1 MKPRAVQLA
10 RAAVQ
15 AVGVGYTYDE
25 MDCQAFI
32 EHCARQAG
40 GAMDYL
46 GTNDM
51 ARRAAWLGTL
61 SQAQAEGRLVPGA
74 GLLIREETE
83 ANLPARYASGGLG
96 DFSHAGLYVGP
107 DALTD
112 TDKTGR
118 MRSCDAV
125 HSSATRGRVA
135 GSTLQNGWTHVLWFP
150 EIDYGASGG
159 TGNAAAGAG
168 TTVTGATGAGTGG
181 TGATGVTTGAT
192 GVTTGATGAGTGGTG
207 TTGTGATGATG
218 VTTGTPGT
226 PGTPG
231 ATTSTPAPVT
241 PTLTA
246 GTVPTVYAT
255 VVSPDG
261 GPVKLRKS
269 ASAEETLYWLVGAGA
284 RVEVERTE
292 GAWSLI
298 TAICTDGHTRRAWMM
313 DRYLRR

>member
-83 ANLPARYASGGLG
+83 ENLPARYASGGLG

-112 TDKTGR
+112 TDKSGR

-181 TGATGVTTGAT
+181 TGATGTGAT
-192 GVTTGATGAGTGGTG
+192 GTTGGTG
-207 TTGTGATGATG
+207 TGPTTGGTPGAGATGAPG
-218 VTTGTPGT
+218 ITTP
-226 PGTPG
+226 
-231 ATTSTPAPVT
+231 T

-284 RVEVERTE
+284 RVLVERTE

>member
-83 ANLPARYASGGLG
+83 ENLPARYASGGLG

-125 HSSATRGRVA
+125 HSSATMGRVA

-159 TGNAAAGAG
+159 TGNADAGAG
-168 TTVTGATGAGTGG
+168 TTVTGATGAPGAGAGATGATGTGG
-181 TGATGVTTGAT
+181 TGAGANTTTGGTPGA
-192 GVTTGATGAGTGGTG
+192 GATGAPGI
-207 TTGTGATGATG
+207 TT
-218 VTTGTPGT
+218 P
-226 PGTPG
+226 
-231 ATTSTPAPVT
+231 T

-284 RVEVERTE
+284 RVLVERTE

>member
-125 HSSATRGRVA
+125 HSSATMGRVA

-168 TTVTGATGAGTGG
+168 TTVTGAPGA
-181 TGATGVTTGAT
+181 
-192 GVTTGATGAGTGGTG
+192 
-207 TTGTGATGATG
+207 GTGATGATG
-218 VTTGTPGT
+218 TGGTGAGANTTTG
-226 PGTPG
+226 GTPG
-231 ATTSTPAPVT
+231 AGATGAPGITTPT

>member
-83 ANLPARYASGGLG
+83 ENLPARYASGGLG

-168 TTVTGATGAGTGG
+168 TTVTGTTGTTGAPGTGAGANTTTGG
-181 TGATGVTTGAT
+181 TPGA
-192 GVTTGATGAGTGGTG
+192 GATGAPGI
-207 TTGTGATGATG
+207 TT
-218 VTTGTPGT
+218 P
-226 PGTPG
+226 
-231 ATTSTPAPVT
+231 T

-261 GPVKLRKS
+261 GPVKLRRS

-284 RVEVERTE
+284 RVLVERTE

>member
-168 TTVTGATGAGTGG
+168 TTVTGTTGTTGAPGTGAGANTTTGG
-181 TGATGVTTGAT
+181 TPGA
-192 GVTTGATGAGTGGTG
+192 GATGAPGI
-207 TTGTGATGATG
+207 TT
-218 VTTGTPGT
+218 P
-226 PGTPG
+226 
-231 ATTSTPAPVT
+231 T

-261 GPVKLRKS
+261 GPVKLRRS

-284 RVEVERTE
+284 RVLVERTE

>member
-83 ANLPARYASGGLG
+83 ENLPARYASGGLG

-125 HSSATRGRVA
+125 HSSATMGRVA
-135 GSTLQNGWTHVLWFP
+135 GSTLQNGWTHAIWFP
-150 EIDYGASGG
+150 EIDYGEGD
-159 TGNAAAGAG
+159 
-168 TTVTGATGAGTGG
+168 ATGTP
-181 TGATGVTTGAT
+181 GAV
-192 GVTTGATGAGTGGTG
+192 
-207 TTGTGATGATG
+207 TGATGATG
-218 VTTGTPGT
+218 TGGTGTGT
-226 PGTPG
+226 NTKTGGTPG
-231 ATTSTPAPVT
+231 AGATGAPGITTPT

-284 RVEVERTE
+284 RVLVERTE

>member
-168 TTVTGATGAGTGG
+168 TTVTGTTGTTGAPGTGAGANTTTGG
-181 TGATGVTTGAT
+181 TPGA
-192 GVTTGATGAGTGGTG
+192 GATGAPGI
-207 TTGTGATGATG
+207 TT
-218 VTTGTPGT
+218 P
-226 PGTPG
+226 
-231 ATTSTPAPVT
+231 T

-284 RVEVERTE
+284 RVLVERTE

>member
-83 ANLPARYASGGLG
+83 ENLPARYASDGLG

-150 EIDYGASGG
+150 EIDYA
-159 TGNAAAGAG
+159 AAAGAG
-168 TTVTGATGAGTGG
+168 TAN
-181 TGATGVTTGAT
+181 
-192 GVTTGATGAGTGGTG
+192 
-207 TTGTGATGATG
+207 ATGATA
-218 VTTGTPGT
+218 TGDG
-226 PGTPG
+226 
-231 ATTSTPAPVT
+231 
-241 PTLTA
+241 LTA
-246 GTVPTVYAT
+246 GASPVRFAT

-261 GPVKLRKS
+261 NPVKLRKS
-269 ASAEETLYWLVGAGA
+269 ASRAEALYWLVGAGA
-284 RVEVERTE
+284 RVEVERTQ

-298 TAICTDGHTRRAWMM
+298 RARCTDGRTRRAWMM

>member
-83 ANLPARYASGGLG
+83 ENLPARYAGDGLG

-135 GSTLQNGWTHVLWFP
+135 GSTLQNGWTHAIWFP
-150 EIDYGASGG
+150 EIDYGEGDATG
-159 TGNAAAGAG
+159 TPGAG
-168 TTVTGATGAGTGG
+168 TGATGAT
-181 TGATGVTTGAT
+181 
-192 GVTTGATGAGTGGTG
+192 GTGGTG
-207 TTGTGATGATG
+207 TTGAGTGPTTG
-218 VTTGTPGT
+218 VT

-231 ATTSTPAPVT
+231 ATGTPGAGAS
-241 PTLTA
+241 TLTA

-261 GPVKLRKS
+261 GPVKLRRS

-284 RVEVERTE
+284 RVLVERTE

>member
-83 ANLPARYASGGLG
+83 ENLPARYAGDGLG

-118 MRSCDAV
+118 IRSCDAV
-125 HSSATRGRVA
+125 HSSATMGRVA
-135 GSTLQNGWTHVLWFP
+135 GSTLQNGWTHAIWFP
-150 EIDYGASGG
+150 EIDYGEGEA
-159 TGNAAAGAG
+159 
-168 TTVTGATGAGTGG
+168 TGATGAGTGA
-181 TGATGVTTGAT
+181 TGA
-192 GVTTGATGAGTGGTG
+192 AGTGGTG
-207 TTGTGATGATG
+207 AGANTTTGGTPGAGATGAPG
-218 VTTGTPGT
+218 ITTP
-226 PGTPG
+226 
-231 ATTSTPAPVT
+231 T

-284 RVEVERTE
+284 RVLVERTE

>member
-25 MDCQAFI
+25 LDCQAFI

-83 ANLPARYASGGLG
+83 ANLPARYASDGLG

-168 TTVTGATGAGTGG
+168 TTGAGATGAGTGG
-181 TGATGVTTGAT
+181 TGATG
-192 GVTTGATGAGTGGTG
+192 TG
-207 TTGTGATGATG
+207 TTGTIGGTGTGPTTGGTPGAGATGAPG
-218 VTTGTPGT
+218 ITTP
-226 PGTPG
+226 
-231 ATTSTPAPVT
+231 T

-255 VVSPDG
+255 VVSPGG

-284 RVEVERTE
+284 RVLVERTE